1 MKRIRFVF
9 AMLVAA
15 ATFEP
20 AWALKIGDPLAEKA
34 VRMKTAD
41 GKDVSIGDVAGKKGT
56 LVLFTCNAC
65 PWVKAW
71 ETRIAQLGNEYS
83 KQGVGVIAVNS
94 NDPSVVRE
102 DGFEVMQQRAKEK
115 GFEFPYAVDEGSK
128 LARAYGAE
136 RTPEAFLFDAEGKLV
151 YHGTIDETP
160 KSRRTSR
167 TATCATRSK
176 PWSTGSRFR
185 RKRPSRSAARSNS
198 IRRADPSSIRPTSR
212 AGGISDTS
220 ASPTPSRGARTNPSP
235 IDGSSRS
242 RARPARPIRRR
253 GRSASGERRRR
264 GPRC

>member
-15 ATFEP
+15 AAFEP

-136 RTPEAFLFDAEGKLV
+136 RTPEAFLFDAEDKLV
-151 YHGTIDETP
+151 YHGTIDDNAKEPKDVKQRYLRDALQALVDGKPIPEKET
-160 KSRRTSR
+160 KSLGCTI
-167 TATCATRSK
+167 K
-176 PWSTGSRFR
+176 FYPEG
-185 RKRPSRSAARSNS
+185 
-198 IRRADPSSIRPTSR
+198 
-212 AGGISDTS
+212 
-220 ASPTPSRGARTNPSP
+220 
-235 IDGSSRS
+235 
-242 RARPARPIRRR
+242 
-253 GRSASGERRRR
+253 
-264 GPRC
+264 